1 MQFVDLK
8 MLAKQTSLSVPT
20 LRKYLRQGMP
30 HLRLEHKILVDP
42 KKHASGWRP
51 ASRWWPGT
59 AGSTPSMSLPRRFW
73 PTEGRLIPT
82 PSSATVAAAIHAAR
96 VVRGKEA

>member
-8 MLAKQTSLSVPT
+8 TLAKQTSLSVPT

-42 KKHASGWRP
+42 QEARQWLEARFKVVARDEWIDTVDEL
-51 ASRWWPGT
+51 AT
-59 AGSTPSMSLPRRFW
+59 TFLAG
-73 PTEGRLIPT
+73 
-82 PSSATVAAAIHAAR
+82 
-96 VVRGKEA
+96 